1 MRVQSLTLPQA
12 DRTGS
17 AAQKTAEPVPRRAPH
32 EHPGERTRTHP
43 R

>member
-12 DRTGS
+12 GRMEC
-17 AAQKTAEPVPRRAPH
+17 AAATAAEPAPRRAPH

>member
-1 MRVQSLTLPQA
+1 MQIHAITPPQA
-12 DRTGS
+12 GPRGR
-17 AAQKTAEPVPRRAPH
+17 AETEPEPRRTPH